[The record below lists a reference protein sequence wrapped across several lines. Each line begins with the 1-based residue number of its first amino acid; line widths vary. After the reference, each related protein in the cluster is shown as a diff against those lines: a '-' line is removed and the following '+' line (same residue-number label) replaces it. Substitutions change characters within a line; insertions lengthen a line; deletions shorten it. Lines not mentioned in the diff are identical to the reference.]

1 MPTLSRRLLAE
12 FLGTYAMIF
21 AGTGAIVVNQ
31 ISGGTL
37 THLGVALTWG
47 LIVMVMIYTF
57 GDLSGAH
64 LNPAVSI
71 AFTAAG
77 RFASRDLLPYLLV
90 QIAGALAASTTL
102 HVLFPANTTLGS
114 TLPSGSANQS
124 LVLEFL
130 LTLILMIVILN
141 VSHGAKE
148 KGITAGIAVGATIGL
163 EALFAGPI
171 CGASMNPARSL
182 APALVSGHTE
192 HLWIY
197 LAAPITGAL
206 TAVPLFSLLRGKQ
219 LRER

>member
-77 RFASRDLLPYLLV
+77 RFASRDLIPYLLV

-102 HVLFPANTTLGS
+102 HCLFPANATLGS

-197 LAAPITGAL
+197 LAAPIAGAL
-206 TAVPLFSLLRGKQ
+206 VAVPLFSLLRGKQ
-219 LRER
+219 IRER